1 MSPRPLVPLLA
12 FAAVLAGRAAAPAA
26 PPAAAPAAYNVRSF
40 GAAGDGATKDTA
52 AFQKALDAC
61 AVNGG
66 GEVVVPAGRYLIG
79 SIQLGEATV
88 LRLEEGSVLL
98 GSSDLGAA
106 PNYVGGGAR
115 QRPQLRESAPPGT
128 TPAGDYPMTDVRWEG
143 RAQIGR
149 RGLIYAV
156 NVEHVGIVGPGQIIG
171 TPSGT
176 NDANDAR
183 NPVVVEFV
191 YCRDVRWE
199 GFSVVQGGN
208 WATHPTYC
216 SDVVIRHVKI
226 RGNRDGIDVDSCRH
240 VRIEDC
246 DISTGDDSISL
257 KSGRGMDGA
266 RLAKPCEDVV
276 IAGCTLED
284 RNFACLGIGSEIS
297 GGVRDIRIERCKLVS
312 PRSAAIYIKTRIGR
326 AGVNE
331 NIAGDDLDVEG
342 QQFLRINLTRGGN
355 SSTRD
360 DPVEGLVGYP
370 VGRNFSFSHIRVKC
384 GSLVQAT
391 EISAKRPLQG
401 LRLSDITGTCSQGGI
416 TLANVQG
423 AELSGIR
430 ITGLSGPLLG
440 TVAVTGT
447 GLEGAVAIPA
457 PVDPPP
463 GNAQGG
469 PRRLPRRAPPAVPPA
484 S

>member
-1 MSPRPLVPLLA
+1 
-12 FAAVLAGRAAAPAA
+12 
-26 PPAAAPAAYNVRSF
+26 VRNF
-40 GAAGDGATKDTA
+40 GAVGDGAALDTA
-52 AFQKALDAC
+52 AFQKALDTC

-66 GEVVVPAGRYLIG
+66 GEVIVPAGRYLIG
-79 SIQLGEATV
+79 SIQLGQATL
-88 LRLEEGSVLL
+88 LRLEEGSVLVGSPNL
-98 GSSDLGAA
+98 GSAVNNL
-106 PNYVGGGAR
+106 GGGLAGD
-115 QRPQLRESAPPGT
+115 PAPPVPAGQRLRRPAFRQEPGGT
-128 TPAGDYPMTDVRWEG
+128 GEGDYPMTDVRWEG

-156 NVEHVGIVGPGQIIG
+156 NVDHVGIVGPGQIVG

-176 NDANDAR
+176 NDTNDAR
-183 NPVVVEFV
+183 NPVVVEFID
-191 YCRDVRWE
+191 CRNVRWE
-199 GFSVVQGGN
+199 DFSVVQGGN

-216 SDVVIRHVKI
+216 SDVLIRHVKI

-246 DISTGDDSISL
+246 DIATGDDSISL

-266 RLAKPCEDVV
+266 RLARSCDDVV
-276 IAGCTLED
+276 ITGCTLED

-297 GGVRDIRIERCKLVS
+297 GGVRDVRIDHCHLLS

-331 NIAGDDLDVEG
+331 NVSGDDLDVEG

-360 DPVEGLVGYP
+360 DPVDGLVGYP
-370 VGRNFSFSHIRVKC
+370 IGRNFAFSHVRAKC
-384 GSLVQAT
+384 NSLVQAT

-401 LRLSDITGTCSQGGI
+401 LKLSDITAACTQGGV
-416 TLANVQG
+416 TLANVQD
-423 AELSGIR
+423 AALSGIQ
-430 ITGLSGPLLG
+430 ITGLSGPWLG

-463 GNAQGG
+463 GNAAGG
-469 PRRLPRRAPPAVPPA
+469 QRRLPRRPPPA
-484 S
+484 SPSAS